1 MEELSYVL
9 TQYFVSCVHVGF
21 YFHCRSFSPCWPLV
35 FLIFSQPL
43 WISMFFFL
51 RNSSRLFSITCSSAF
66 SVIHVSVYI
75 KNNAEK
81 DKSLLLFFPSKSPIS
96 FQIKPW
102 VAFGLPYM
110 LIELYY
116 IGMPVVRTDG
126 RSLARC
132 TVTWLPSFPGWVDY
146 HISLAMG
153 LRPRAALRY
162 HPWCSA
168 QRASRAEA
176 SLWTTHKHCTCSNSK
191 LDSFSSWIPYTVQLY
206 VNGRL
211 WTREELNRWV
221 FWAAQ

>member
-1 MEELSYVL
+1 MEGLSYVL

-21 YFHCRSFSPCWPLV
+21 YFSLPLIFALLTASISHFLTAALNFHV
-35 FLIFSQPL
+35 FLPT
-43 WISMFFFL
+43 
-51 RNSSRLFSITCSSAF
+51 NSSPLFSITRSSSF

-81 DKSLLLFFPSKSPIS
+81 DKTLLLFFPSKSPIS

-110 LIELYY
+110 LIELSY

-132 TVTWLPSFPGWVDY
+132 TVTWLPSFPGRVDS

-162 HPWCSA
+162 YPWCSA
-168 QRASRAEA
+168 QRASRAQA
-176 SLWTTHKHCTCSNSK
+176 PLWTTHKHCTCSNSK
-191 LDSFSSWIPYTVQLY
+191 LDSFSSWIPYTAQLY

-211 WTREELNRWV
+211 
-221 FWAAQ
+221 